1 MLKSL
6 NLPAQL
12 TIVGIIL
19 LCAFVNLVVGSA
31 SAKWALLAPIFVPM
45 LMQLGIS
52 PELTQAAYRVGD
64 SSTNII
70 TPLMPYFPLVVA
82 FSQRY
87 VKKAGVGTI
96 ISLMLPY
103 SLAFLVL
110 WTGFLLVYW
119 GVGLPLGIGS

>member
-1 MLKSL
+1 MC
-6 NLPAQL
+6 
-12 TIVGIIL
+12 IRDR
-19 LCAFVNLVVGSA
+19 
-31 SAKWALLAPIFVPM
+31 
-45 LMQLGIS
+45 LGIS

-64 SSTNII
+64 SSTNIV

-87 VKKAGVGTI
+87 VKKTGIGTL

-110 WTGFLLVYW
+110 WSAFLLIYW
-119 GVGLPLGIGS
+119 GVGWPLGIGS